1 MVDDDTDFATGLMR
15 ALEEVA
21 AWKRGEIALETREVD
36 PMPAERIR
44 AIRRSVARSVKDFE
58 RKYHI
63 PARTLEGW
71 EQGRRK
77 PDVTA
82 RILLTVIERDPEGV
96 RRALESGAA

>member
-1 MVDDDTDFATGLMR
+1 
-15 ALEEVA
+15 
-21 AWKRGEIALETREVD
+21 
-36 PMPAERIR
+36 MPAERIR
-44 AIRRSVARSVKDFE
+44 AIRQSVARSVKDFE
-58 RKYHI
+58 RKYHV

-96 RRALESGAA
+96 RRALKADAA